1 MYKNIVCLWLNQ
13 RIHLHDLWSFFQYVA
28 FILKLLGHQSSIK
41 YLSFVQKQQFSI
53 CHWAKTMI
61 EDLRKYST
69 SFSEFS
75 CSWFCKLL
83 WYKNTTG
90 KISASSEQQPFFPYV
105 NDSPLAKSPL
115 GVPLKIDRRLRCK
128 SIMWD
133 EWSKISSLMRPKAYF
148 D

>member
-1 MYKNIVCLWLNQ
+1 MVKPKNTSAWFMIFFSVCCFYFKTFG
-13 RIHLHDLWSFFQYVA
+13 SP
-28 FILKLLGHQSSIK
+28 IK
-41 YLSFVQKQQFSI
+41 YQIFVFCTEAAI
-53 CHWAKTMI
+53 FYLPLAKTMI